1 MDPIEIVQTDARACD
16 EEAATFLQSGFWAAF
31 KGEFGWRSLSFR
43 VGKGDAPLSVL
54 SRRLFRGASFAYVP
68 RGPAPGA
75 MGDSRVERLAALA
88 GALRPFLP
96 RDCVFLRFDPPWHST
111 RLETE
116 PYDPSSRPSLGRPFR
131 RAGADVQPPDTAVL
145 SLSGR
150 SDEELLAGMR
160 PKWRYNIR
168 LALKKGVSVA
178 SEPPESAVDIF
189 YSLYETTAA
198 RDRIALHPKRY
209 YERLFSLAREYG
221 PGAPDLRV
229 WVARHEGG
237 PLAAI
242 ITSCFRDEAV
252 YLYGASSDEK
262 RNLMPAYALQWA
274 AIRAAR
280 DAGCKY
286 YDFYGMPPFEDTDH
300 PMAGLYRFKTGFGGE
315 VFHYAGSWDYP
326 MRPALYAGYRAA
338 EALRGFWF
346 KTVRKKLGRKNP
358 R

>member
-1 MDPIEIVQTDARACD
+1 MDPVEIIQTDARACD

-31 KGEFGWRSLSFR
+31 KGEFGWRSLSVR
-43 VGKGDAPLSVL
+43 VGKEGAPLSVL
-54 SRRLFRGASFAYVP
+54 SRRLFPGASFAYIP
-68 RGPAPGA
+68 RGPAFDAGGESFA
-75 MGDSRVERLAALA
+75 ERLGAVA

-96 RDCVFLRFDPPWHST
+96 RDCVFVRFDPPWHST

-116 PYDPSSRPSLGRPFR
+116 PYDPSARPSLARPFR
-131 RAGADVQPPDTAVL
+131 RARADVQPPDTAVL
-145 SLSGR
+145 SLSDR

-168 LALKKGVSVA
+168 LAQKKGVSVA
-178 SEPPESAVDIF
+178 SEPAESAIDVF
-189 YSLYETTAA
+189 YSLYQATAA

-209 YERLFSLAREYG
+209 YERLFSLAKEYG

-229 WVARHEGG
+229 WVARHEGS

-242 ITSCFRDEAV
+242 ITSFFRDEAV

-280 DAGCKY
+280 DEGCKY
-286 YDFYGMPPFEDTDH
+286 YDFYGMPPCEDPSH

-315 VFHYAGSWDYP
+315 VFHYSGSWDYP
-326 MRPALYAGYRAA
+326 VRPALYSGYRTA
-338 EALRGFWF
+338 EVLRAFWF
-346 KTVRKKLGRKNP
+346 KTVRKKLGRKSP